1 MSVPYFTLSRQYE
14 SIKPEINEAIAKVLA
29 EGHFIMGPEVAAL
42 EKALSEYLGVRHV
55 ITCANGTDSLVMTMD
70 VLGIHDG
77 DEVITTPYTF
87 IASVECVSHLG
98 GTPVFADV
106 ERDAFTID
114 PDKIR
119 KAITPRTKAIVP
131 VHIFGQPCDMDQIM
145 SIARKHGLTVIE
157 DCAQAIGATY
167 KGKRVGTIG
176 HIGCFSLFPTKN
188 LGCYGD
194 GGFIVT
200 DDDEWAALLRRKR
213 THGSNPK
220 YYHDMFGYN
229 SRLDTLQAAIVLA
242 KLTHLDG
249 WNAKRLQIA
258 RRYNEAF
265 AGLPVQRPVEKP
277 DRGHVYHLYVLGTD
291 DRDAFKA
298 HLDARGVGS
307 GVYYPLPMHLQ
318 KVYASLG
325 YKPGSLPA
333 AEALAPSMLAL
344 PCFPELTDDEQE
356 QVINAVKSYFR

>member
-1 MSVPYFTLSRQYE
+1 MNVPYFTLSRQYE
-14 SIKPEINEAIAKVLA
+14 AIKPEIDAAIAKVLS
-29 EGHFIMGPEVAAL
+29 EGHFIMGPEVLEL
-42 EKALSEYLGVRHV
+42 EKALAQYLGVKHV
-55 ITCANGTDSLVMTMD
+55 IACANGTDALVMTMD
-70 VLGIHDG
+70 VLGISPG

-98 GTPVFADV
+98 GTPVFVDV
-106 ERDAFTID
+106 EPDSFTID
-114 PDKIR
+114 PEKIK
-119 KAITPRTKAIVP
+119 KAITPRTKAIIP
-131 VHIFGQPCDMDQIM
+131 VHIFGQPCDMDAIM
-145 SIARKHGLTVIE
+145 AIAKEHNLAVVE

-167 KGKRVGTIG
+167 KGKRVGSIG

-200 DDDEWAALLRRKR
+200 DSDEWAALLRRKR

-242 KLTHLDG
+242 KLPHLDN
-249 WNAKRLQIA
+249 WNSKRLEIA

-265 AGLPVQRPVEKP
+265 QGLPVRLPVEKEG
-277 DRGHVYHLYVLGTD
+277 RGHVYHLYMMGTD

-298 HLDARGVGS
+298 HLDNLGIGS

-318 KVYASLG
+318 KVYADMG
-325 YKPGSLPA
+325 HQPGDLPV
-333 AEALAPSMLAL
+333 AEALAPSMLAI
-344 PCFPELTDDEQE
+344 PCFPELTEEEQN
-356 QVINAVKSYFR
+356 QVIEAVKSYFR

>member
-14 SIKPEINEAIAKVLA
+14 TIKPEIDAAIAKVLT
-29 EGHFIMGPEVAAL
+29 EGHFIMGPEVLEL
-42 EKALSEYLGVRHV
+42 EKALAKYLGVKHV
-55 ITCANGTDSLVMTMD
+55 IACANGTDALVMTMD
-70 VLGIHDG
+70 ILGIGPG

-98 GTPVFADV
+98 GTPVFVDV
-106 ERDAFTID
+106 EPDSFTID
-114 PDKIR
+114 PEKIR
-119 KAITPRTKAIVP
+119 KAITPRTKAIIP
-131 VHIFGQPCDMDQIM
+131 VHIFGQPCDMDAIM
-145 SIARKHGLTVIE
+145 AIAKEHNLTVVE

-167 KGKRVGTIG
+167 KGKRVGSIG
-176 HIGCFSLFPTKN
+176 QIGCFSLFPTKN

-200 DDDEWAALLRRKR
+200 DNDEWAALLRRKR

-242 KLTHLDG
+242 KLPHLDS
-249 WNAKRLQIA
+249 WNAKRLEIA

-265 AGLPVQRPVEKP
+265 ASLPVRLPVEMEG
-277 DRGHVYHLYVLGTD
+277 RGHVYHLYMMGTD

-298 HLDARGVGS
+298 HLDAIGVGS

-318 KVYASLG
+318 KVYAGMG
-325 YKPGSLPA
+325 YQPGSLPV
-333 AEALAPSMLAL
+333 AETLAPSMLAI
-344 PCFPELTDDEQE
+344 PCFPELTDDEQQ
-356 QVINAVKSYFR
+356 QVIDAVKSYFR